1 MPWGT
6 VRRSAPGP
14 GPLPAA
20 ADANLSA
27 EPEGAAERGL
37 RRQHSLRGLI
47 KGKLRIR
54 KERKAASRHERAGP
68 SEARC
73 RGRPAAPTR
82 DRRAAHPLPPPTPRI
97 ATQGRGTGRDGA
109 HTRCGLGAK
118 AGERGPRRGAGPTR
132 APSPSHALPRRGERG
147 AHPGPAAERRLS
159 LRWPVP
165 RLINH
170 ERGGGRRGR
179 GGRPWSPGA
188 PGQRKKSSLRWEGRT
203 GSGSQGN
210 DAPEGK
216 AFPKGGGRV
225 GMLEGLNGGS
235 VCSFF
240 PGEESGTSLG
250 TDPTSRPEGWRWAAG
265 GSGPRHSVTS
275 YI

>member
-97 ATQGRGTGRDGA
+97 ATQVRGTGRDGA
-109 HTRCGLGAK
+109 HTRCRLGAK

-170 ERGGGRRGR
+170 ERGGGGEEEGGGPGLPVPPARGR
-179 GGRPWSPGA
+179 SHRFAG
-188 PGQRKKSSLRWEGRT
+188 
-203 GSGSQGN
+203 
-210 DAPEGK
+210 
-216 AFPKGGGRV
+216 KGGQVVAAR
-225 GMLEGLNGGS
+225 ETTHPKEKP
-235 VCSFF
+235 FRK
-240 PGEESGTSLG
+240 EE
-250 TDPTSRPEGWRWAAG
+250 AG
-265 GSGPRHSVTS
+265 
-275 YI
+275 